1 MACSERGESGA
12 AAFDRVVTCNS
23 PRAGF
28 RNPGIKAA
36 GERLELPAN
45 DEARGAAK
53 KRVDTRADLPY
64 TSPPLGNERDAKAA
78 RAAIS
83 ASVL

>member
-1 MACSERGESGA
+1 
-12 AAFDRVVTCNS
+12 VTCDS

-28 RNPGIKAA
+28 RNTGIKAP

-45 DEARGAAK
+45 DEAREGGE

-64 TSPPLGNERDAKAA
+64 TSPPLENKVEREGGTSRYLGVGSLKT
-78 RAAIS
+78 R
-83 ASVL
+83 